1 VAGTGGIEPPNAGIK
16 NLAALLIGKGDFATA
31 QENTFHKIKGLEH
44 KYRPALG
51 SLASRTTRKYFEE
64 ASLPK
69 SLFGRTSLGHVDK
82 LRTHNLAAMM

>member
-16 NLAALLIGKGDFATA
+16 SLAALLIVKGDFATA
-31 QENTFHKIKGLEH
+31 QESTFNKIKGLEH

-51 SLASRTTRKYFEE
+51 SLASRATRKYFEE

-69 SLFGRTSLGHVDK
+69 SLFGRTSLVFS
-82 LRTHNLAAMM
+82 